1 MRFTLSVI
9 TRFAP
14 SPTGFLHIGGAR
26 TAIFNFLFAKKHK
39 GKYLVRIEDTDLKR
53 STNEAVQAIHD
64 GLKWLNII
72 PYEKIIYQSQEIKSH
87 VKVAHE
93 LLEKG
98 FAYKCYLDS
107 EELKQLRIKSRENG
121 SPIKSPWRDQLNK
134 NDNDSFVIRL
144 KMPVK
149 GKTTIYDLVQG
160 EVSVNNEI
168 LDDMIILRSDKSPTY
183 MLSSVVDDYNMG
195 ITHVIRGDDHLNNAF
210 RQIQIIKFM
219 NWKEP
224 FYAHI
229 PLIHGSDGLKLSK
242 RHGATNIFDYHKMGY
257 TTEAMFSYL
266 LQLGW
271 TANNEN
277 NFDLD
282 KTIKDFSLEKVNK
295 SPARFDIQKLNSIN
309 SKILRQK
316 DPNEVLDLI
325 THHFSLRLDNIQE
338 NRLKSLLPELLKRMN
353 TYIDIKDDIEWIT
366 IDGFICSNQDG
377 LLKLKN
383 NNSMLKEISF
393 LLHRCKWSK
402 DDIDNC
408 LKQYI
413 IDKSIKFKDIG
424 PVLRIALTGKTNS
437 PDLVTVIYE
446 LGCTISLNRLNYI
459 Y

>member
-1 MRFTLSVI
+1 MSVI

-53 STNEAVQAIHD
+53 STDEAIQAIHD
-64 GLKWLNII
+64 GLEWLNIV
-72 PYEKIIYQSQEIKSH
+72 PDEKIIYQSQEVKSH
-87 VKVAHE
+87 VKIAVE

-98 FAYKCYLDS
+98 FAYKCYLNP
-107 EELKQLRIKSRENG
+107 EELKQLRLKSRENG
-121 SPIKSPWRDQLNK
+121 SPIKSPWRDKLNK
-134 NDNDSFVIRL
+134 NNDDSFVIRL
-144 KMPVK
+144 KMPSK
-149 GKTTIYDLVQG
+149 GKTTINDLVQG
-160 EVSVNNEI
+160 KVSVNNEI

-210 RQIQIIKFM
+210 RQIQIIKFL

-257 TTEAMFSYL
+257 TTEAMFLYL
-266 LQLGW
+266 MQLGW

-277 NFDLD
+277 DFDLD
-282 KTIKDFSLEKVNK
+282 KIIKEFSLEKVNK
-295 SPARFDIQKLNSIN
+295 SPARFDIKKLNSIN

-316 DPNEVLDLI
+316 NLDEVLNLI
-325 THHFSLRLDNIQE
+325 IKHFSLKLENIQK
-338 NRLKSLLPELLKRMN
+338 NRLKSLLPELLKRTN
-353 TYIDIKDDIEWIT
+353 TYIDIKDDLEWII
-366 IDGFICSNQDG
+366 IDDFICNNKDN
-377 LLKLKN
+377 LLILKDKN
-383 NNSMLKEISF
+383 KTLKEIGC
-393 LLHRCKWSK
+393 LLNECVWSK

-408 LKQYI
+408 LKKYI
-413 IDKSIKFKDIG
+413 LNKSLKFKDIG
-424 PVLRIALTGKTNS
+424 PILRIALTGKTNS

-446 LGCTISLNRLNYI
+446 LGCTISLNRLNYK

>member
-1 MRFTLSVI
+1 MSVI

-53 STNEAVQAIHD
+53 STNEAVKAIHD
-64 GLKWLNII
+64 GLEWLNIF
-72 PYEKIIYQSQEIKSH
+72 PSEKIIYQSQEIQSH
-87 VKVAHE
+87 VKVAYE

-98 FAYKCYLDS
+98 FAYKCYLNS
-107 EELKQLRIKSRENG
+107 EDLAELRIKSRENG
-121 SPIKSPWRDQLNK
+121 SPIKSPWRDKINHN
-134 NDNDSFVIRL
+134 NDELYVIRL
-144 KMPVK
+144 KMPSCGITK
-149 GKTTIYDLVQG
+149 INDLVQG

-168 LDDMIILRSDKSPTY
+168 LDDMIILRSDKTPTY

-210 RQIQIIKFM
+210 RQIQIIKFL
-219 NWKEP
+219 NWNEP

-229 PLIHGSDGLKLSK
+229 PLIHGNDGLKLSK
-242 RHGATNIFDYHKMGY
+242 RHGATNIFDYDKMGY

-277 NFDLD
+277 DFNLD
-282 KTIKDFSLEKVNK
+282 KIINDFSLQKINK
-295 SPARFDIQKLNSIN
+295 SPSRFDIQKLNSVN
-309 SKILRQK
+309 SKVLRQK
-316 DPNEVLDLI
+316 DPNEIIDLI
-325 THHFSLRLDNIQE
+325 TIHFSLELETVQK
-338 NRLKSLLPELLKRMN
+338 NRLKSLLPELLKRIN
-353 TYIDIKDDIEWIT
+353 TYIEIEDDIEWIT
-366 IDGFICSNQDG
+366 VDEFICTDKDN
-377 LLKLKN
+377 LLILKDKN
-383 NNSMLKEISF
+383 TTLKEIS
-393 LLHRCKWSK
+393 LLLKKCKWSK

-413 IDKSIKFKDIG
+413 INKSIKFKDIG
-424 PVLRIALTGKTNS
+424 PALRIALTGKTNS

-446 LGCTISLNRLNYI
+446 LGCTITLNRLNYI

>member
-1 MRFTLSVI
+1 MSVI

-14 SPTGFLHIGGAR
+14 SPTGYLHIGGAR
-26 TAIFNFLFAKKHK
+26 TAIFNFLFAKKHN
-39 GKYLVRIEDTDLKR
+39 GTYLVRIEDTDLKR

-64 GLKWLNII
+64 GLEWLNIF
-72 PYEKIIYQSQEIKSH
+72 PSEKIIYQSQEIKSH
-87 VKVAHE
+87 VKVAFE
-93 LLEKG
+93 LLDKG
-98 FAYKCYLDS
+98 FAYKCYLNA
-107 EELKQLRIKSRENG
+107 EELTKLRIKSRENG
-121 SPIKSPWRDQLNK
+121 SPIKSPWRDKFNNN
-134 NDNDSFVIRL
+134 NDESFVIRL
-144 KMPVK
+144 KMPSH

-210 RQIQIIKFM
+210 RQIQIIRFL

-229 PLIHGSDGLKLSK
+229 PLIHGSDGSKLSK

-277 NFDLD
+277 DFSFD
-282 KTIKDFSLEKVNK
+282 KIIKEFSLEKVNK

-309 SKILRQK
+309 SIILRQK
-316 DPNEVLDLI
+316 DLNDVLDLI
-325 THHFSLRLDNIQE
+325 TNHFSLDLNNIQK
-338 NRLKSLLPELLKRMN
+338 NRLQSLLPELLKRIN
-353 TYIDIKDDIEWIT
+353 TYIDIKDDIEWI
-366 IDGFICSNQDG
+366 IADNFICINKDNLSI
-377 LLKLKN
+377 LREK
-383 NNSMLKEISF
+383 NSMLKEIS
-393 LLHRCKWSK
+393 LLLDKCKWSK

-413 IDKSIKFKDIG
+413 IKKSIKFKDIG
-424 PVLRIALTGKTNS
+424 PVLRIALTGKVNS
-437 PDLVTVIYE
+437 PDLVTVIFE
-446 LGCTISLNRLNYI
+446 LGCKITLNRLNYK

>member
-1 MRFTLSVI
+1 MSVI

-26 TAIFNFLFAKKHK
+26 TAIFNFLFAKKHN

-53 STNEAVQAIHD
+53 STDKAFQAIHN
-64 GLKWLNII
+64 GLEWLNIV
-72 PYEKIIYQSQEIKSH
+72 PTEKIIYQSQEIKSH
-87 VKVAHE
+87 VKIAYK

-98 FAYKCYLDS
+98 CAYKCYLNS

-121 SPIKSPWRDQLNK
+121 SPIKSPWRDKLNK
-134 NDNDSFVIRL
+134 NESASFVIRL
-144 KMPVK
+144 KMPTE
-149 GKTTIYDLVQG
+149 GKTTIHDLVQG
-160 EVSVNNEI
+160 EVSVNNKI
-168 LDDMIILRSDKSPTY
+168 LDDMIILRSDESPTY

-210 RQIQIIKFM
+210 RQIQIIKFL

-277 NFDLD
+277 DFDLN
-282 KTIKDFSLEKVNK
+282 KIIKEFSLERVNK

-309 SKILRQK
+309 SKILNQK
-316 DPNEVLDLI
+316 DINEVLDLI
-325 THHFSLRLDNIQE
+325 MNHFSLKLEKIQK
-338 NRLKSLLPELLKRMN
+338 NRLRSLLPELLKRIN

-366 IDGFICSNQDG
+366 VDNFVCSDKDN
-377 LLKLKN
+377 LLILKDKQ
-383 NNSMLKEISF
+383 STLTEVS
-393 LLHRCKWSK
+393 LLLDKCKWSK
-402 DDIDNC
+402 DDIDYC

-413 IDKSIKFKDIG
+413 INKSIKFKDIG

-446 LGCTISLNRLNYI
+446 LGCTISVNRLNYI